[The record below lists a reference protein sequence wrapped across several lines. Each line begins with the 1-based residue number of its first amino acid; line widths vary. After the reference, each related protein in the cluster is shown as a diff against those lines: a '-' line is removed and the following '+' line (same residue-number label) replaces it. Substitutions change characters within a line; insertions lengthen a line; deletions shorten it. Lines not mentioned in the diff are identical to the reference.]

1 METIEELGKKGME
14 LTFLFSRNFL
24 LLSLLRGTKE
34 IKRWDHTFNEKR
46 LNWLHLYPRSLQIHF
61 LPISFPLFPSRV
73 SRDYRLHTLYYYSF
87 HSRRW
92 FFRRFFLCTY
102 ENKFTWRC
110 FWRIFHGWSG
120 WTGKSSRKYQIN
132 FRNSTILSFPD
143 PPFLLLNHFS
153 HFHSVTFTLST

>member
-1 METIEELGKKGME
+1 MFIQKQLMETIEELGKKGIE

-24 LLSLLRGTKE
+24 RLSLLRGTKE

-92 FFRRFFLCTY
+92 FFRKVFRFSCVPMKTSLLEDVFEEYFMDEVGGQGRVHASIKLIFEILQSFL
-102 ENKFTWRC
+102 FP
-110 FWRIFHGWSG
+110 
-120 WTGKSSRKYQIN
+120 
-132 FRNSTILSFPD
+132 ILPSYY
-143 PPFLLLNHFS
+143 
-153 HFHSVTFTLST
+153 